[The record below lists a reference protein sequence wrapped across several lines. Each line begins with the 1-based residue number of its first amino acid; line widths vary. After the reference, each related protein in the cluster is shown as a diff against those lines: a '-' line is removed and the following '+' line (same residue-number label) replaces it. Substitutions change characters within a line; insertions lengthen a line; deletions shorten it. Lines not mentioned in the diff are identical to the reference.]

1 MRLVTSAPRATMLC
15 ALALAVALPS
25 EPVLARGLG
34 GFGVGVGAGIAAGII
49 GGAIVGGA
57 VHQPRGGGG
66 HPRQDSDSPDKT
78 SKGNND
84 NSAPS
89 RDTARSVALVRGSA
103 DVVFKGIVVSKG
115 LGAVGVEETI
125 DPTKQDFG
133 RDNQRDYNGAI
144 KFLLSLIDNAAKSR
158 SRQGDSTL
166 SQGDVTQ
173 HAIDRSVTHAYED
186 ANLATFEQFVGEQWT
201 NERLRVAI
209 LERAS
214 AEVPGLL
221 VGNNFNK
228 VEMAPIDEMIQ
239 RAGRAIYA
247 RTLETSE
254 LIALNQATA
263 RFTRALFELRG
274 PSVNNDLRSGVEGML
289 LAASKAAFADYAE
302 RFVRSEFGVVM
313 RYRAE
318 RILNDCLTANIDE
331 ISGSGKQEATHQQME
346 QKVQELSRGECRNW
360 VVNAVGDPKQM
371 DAKADLKLLKPL
383 PERAVWVAPGVA
395 KTDASMFGR
404 VSNNL

>member
-1 MRLVTSAPRATMLC
+1 MRSIAASTRAVTAC
-15 ALALAVALPS
+15 ALALAISLPA

-34 GFGVGVGAGIAAGII
+34 GFGGAAGII

-57 VHQPRGGGG
+57 IVGGAIRLPRNGNGGG
-66 HPRQDSDSPDKT
+66 HTKKDSDSSSD
-78 SKGNND
+78 D
-84 NSAPS
+84 NAS
-89 RDTARSVALVRGSA
+89 RASTARSVALVRGSA

-125 DPTKQDFG
+125 DPSKQDFG
-133 RDNQRDYNGAI
+133 REGQRDYNAAI
-144 KFLLSLIDNAAKSR
+144 KDLLSVIDNAAKSR
-158 SRQGDSTL
+158 SRQGDSSL

-173 HAIDRSVTHAYED
+173 HAIDRAVTHAYED
-186 ANLATFEQFVGEQWT
+186 ANLSTFEQFVGEQWT
-201 NERLRVAI
+201 NERMRVAI

-228 VEMAPIDEMIQ
+228 VEMTPIDEIIQ
-239 RAGRAIYA
+239 RSGRSIYA

-263 RFTRALFELRG
+263 RFTRLLFELRG
-274 PSVNNDLRSGVEGML
+274 PSANNDLRSGVESML
-289 LAASKAAFADYAE
+289 LAASKAAFADYSE
-302 RFVRSEFGVVM
+302 RFVRSQFGVVM

-318 RILNDCLTANIDE
+318 RILDDCLTANLDE
-331 ISGSGKQEATHQQME
+331 ISSSGKQTATREQMNK
-346 QKVQELSRGECRNW
+346 KVDELARGECRNW
-360 VVNAVGDPKQM
+360 VINALGDPKQIDPKEDM
-371 DAKADLKLLKPL
+371 KRLKPI
-383 PERAVWVAPGVA
+383 PERAVWVAPGVP

-404 VSNNL
+404 VTDNN

>member
-1 MRLVTSAPRATMLC
+1 MRSITSAPRATMIC

-34 GFGVGVGAGIAAGII
+34 EFGVGAGIAAGII

-57 VHQPRGGGG
+57 IRQPRSGG
-66 HPRQDSDSPDKT
+66 HPRHEPESDRTRDSD
-78 SKGNND
+78 GNND
-84 NSAPS
+84 NSASS

-103 DVVFKGIVVSKG
+103 DVVFKGIVVSKS

-158 SRQGDSTL
+158 SRQGNSTL

-186 ANLATFEQFVGEQWT
+186 ANLSTFEQFVGEQWT

-221 VGNNFNK
+221 VGNNFNR

-302 RFVRSEFGVVM
+302 RFIRSEFGVVM

-318 RILNDCLTANIDE
+318 RILNDCLTANLDE

-360 VVNAVGDPKQM
+360 VINAIGDPKQM

>member
-1 MRLVTSAPRATMLC
+1 M
-15 ALALAVALPS
+15 ALAVPCAPAA
-25 EPVLARGLG
+25 ARNLG
-34 GFGVGVGAGIAAGII
+34 GFGIGGVAAGIL
-49 GGAIVGGA
+49 GGAIINGVQPHNRGG
-57 VHQPRGGGG
+57 GGGG
-66 HPRQDSDSPDKT
+66 HPKHDSDS
-78 SKGNND
+78 
-84 NSAPS
+84 NSGRDDRSS
-89 RDTARSVALVRGSA
+89 RDSDASRESAARSMAMVRGSA

-115 LGAVGVEETI
+115 LGAVGVEEAI

-133 RDNQRDYNGAI
+133 RDNQRDYNVAI
-144 KFLLSLIDNAAKSR
+144 KDLLQVIDSAAKR
-158 SRQGDSTL
+158 NSRQGDSSL

-186 ANLATFEQFVGEQWT
+186 ANLSTFEQFVGEQWT

-221 VGNNFNK
+221 VGNNFSK
-228 VEMAPIDEMIQ
+228 VEMSPIDEIIQ
-239 RAGRAIYA
+239 RSGRAIYG

-254 LIALNQATA
+254 LIALNHATA

-302 RFVRSEFGVVM
+302 RFVRSEYGVTM

-318 RILNDCLTANIDE
+318 RILDDCLTANLDE
-331 ISGSGKQEATHQQME
+331 ITSSGKKEATRDQMNK
-346 QKVQELSRGECRNW
+346 KVQELSRGECHNW
-360 VVNAVGDPKQM
+360 VVNAIGDAKQTDPKE
-371 DAKADLKLLKPL
+371 DRKLLKPL
-383 PERAVWVAPGVA
+383 PERAVWIAPGVP

-404 VSNNL
+404 VTNNL

>member
-1 MRLVTSAPRATMLC
+1 MRSMALPRTAAIC
-15 ALALAVALPS
+15 VLALAIAAPAQ
-25 EPVLARGLG
+25 PVFARNN
-34 GFGVGVGAGIAAGII
+34 GFGFGIGAGVAAGII
-49 GGAIVGGA
+49 GGAILNGQVKQPHGGG
-57 VHQPRGGGG
+57 GGGG
-66 HPRQDSDSPDKT
+66 HKHDSDDDRDT
-78 SKGNND
+78 SSKD
-84 NSAPS
+84 NSS
-89 RDTARSVALVRGSA
+89 HSVALVRGSA
-103 DVVFKGIVVSKG
+103 DVVFKGIVVSKS
-115 LGAVGVEETI
+115 LGAVGVEDAI

-133 RDNQRDYNGAI
+133 REGQRDYNGAI
-144 KFLLSLIDNAAKSR
+144 KDLLKAIDATAQSHSR
-158 SRQGDSTL
+158 DGDSVL

-186 ANLATFEQFVGEQWT
+186 ANLSTFEQFVGEQWT

-209 LERAS
+209 LERTT

-228 VEMAPIDEMIQ
+228 VEMAPIDEIIQ
-239 RAGRAIYA
+239 RSGRSIYA

-289 LAASKAAFADYAE
+289 LGASKASFSDYAE
-302 RFVRSEFGVVM
+302 RFIRSEFGVVM

-318 RILNDCLTANIDE
+318 RILDDCLTANLDE
-331 ISGSGKQEATHQQME
+331 ITSSGKQAATRDQMNK
-346 QKVQELSRGECRNW
+346 KVQELSRGECRNW
-360 VVNAVGDPKQM
+360 VKNAIGDPTQIDPKEDM
-371 DAKADLKLLKPL
+371 KLLKPV
-383 PERAVWVAPGVA
+383 PERAVWVAPGVP

-404 VSNNL
+404 VTNNL